1 VGDEE
6 RVGEGVEG
14 GVACFGLTG
23 VPFFEVGEASGDL
36 AAVFCGA
43 DDAGFEWGEGGG
55 HGFGD
60 GCAVSEGSVHA
71 FEGFAEG
78 GVGGVAEEEFEAF
91 VDGNA
96 GSGEAGEFAEEDRLA
111 GWIHEMWWGGG
122 GEGSG
127 AGFHPWEDLEA
138 VFVSEAAA
146 DDDDEG
152 DETGSGG
159 DGCGHDCEFI

>member
-1 VGDEE
+1 MGDEE

-14 GVACFGLTG
+14 GVAGFGLAG
-23 VPFFEVGEASGDL
+23 VPLFEMGEASGDL

-43 DDAGFEWGEGGG
+43 DDAGFEWGEGWG

-60 GCAVSEGSVHA
+60 GGAVSEGCVHA
-71 FEGFAEG
+71 FEGVAEG

-111 GWIHEMWWGGG
+111 GWIHEMWWGGD

-127 AGFHPWEDLEA
+127 PRLHPWEDLA
-138 VFVSEAAA
+138 VFVCEGAA
-146 DDDDEG
+146 DDDDEVA
-152 DETGSGG
+152 ETGSGG
-159 DGCGHDCEFI
+159 DGSGHGCEFI